1 MYSCAHCGRL
11 ACDHGEPTEYPPDCP
26 SLDEERDEHLEPY
39 TDGENALLAR
49 NAALVEAFGYCRQTR
64 VEETMAFARRCG
76 WQRLGIAFCIG
87 LRREAAVLHKVLTA
101 NGFEVTSVVCK
112 NGGVAKELLG
122 IADADKVA
130 PGSFEPMCNPIGQAR
145 LLERAGTEFNIVL
158 GLCVGHDSLFFKHS
172 HAPVTVLAA
181 KDRVLG
187 HNPLAALY
195 LADGYYRGKLFPK
208 ETT

>member
-1 MYSCAHCGRL
+1 MYSCAQCGRL
-11 ACDHGEPTEYPPDCP
+11 ACNDAEPSGHPPGCP
-26 SLDEERDEHLEPY
+26 SLDEERDEQLELY
-39 TDGENALLAR
+39 ADGESALLAR

-64 VEETMAFARRCG
+64 VEETMALARRCG
-76 WQRLGIAFCIG
+76 WRRLGIAFCIG
-87 LRREAAVLHKVLTA
+87 LRREAAILHKVLAA
-101 NGFEVTSVVCK
+101 NGFEVESVVCK
-112 NGGVAKELLG
+112 NGGFAKELLG
-122 IADADKVA
+122 IADADKVT
-130 PGSFEPMCNPIGQAR
+130 PGTFEPMCNPIGQAR
-145 LLERAGTEFNIVL
+145 LLEKAGTELNIVL

-195 LADGYYRGKLFPK
+195 LADGYYRRKLFPE